1 MAELADK
8 LLTLDNNKLIEV
20 VKNYKQYRY
29 KEETR
34 NLALQILKERGIDD
48 MHLKLTGNFEN
59 IKYKKAEGWYKS
71 FQQNSRM
78 AFILYGLSIFSWLI
92 ASIFTK
98 MPTFLMVIM
107 VVNQLLFIVFY
118 FVFLVK
124 SFLDESKLNK
134 ILGKKNVYGNAFIYF
149 SFGIFLYALF
159 YFYFK
164 RKLKE
169 EMELIN

>member
-8 LLTLDNNKLIEV
+8 LLTFDSNKLVDI

-29 KEETR
+29 DEEIR
-34 NLALQILKERGIDD
+34 NLALKILNDRGIDE
-48 MHLKLTGNFEN
+48 MQLKLAGNFEN
-59 IKYKKAEGWYKS
+59 LEYKKAEQWFKS

-78 AFILYGLSIFSWLI
+78 AFILYGLTIFSQLI
-92 ASIFTK
+92 SSFFTK

-107 VVNQLLFIVFY
+107 VVNQLFFIVFY
-118 FVFLVK
+118 FVFLIK

-134 ILGKKNVYGNAFIYF
+134 ILGKRNVYGNAFVYF
-149 SFGIFLYALF
+149 SFGVVLYAFF

-169 EMELIN
+169 EMEMIN